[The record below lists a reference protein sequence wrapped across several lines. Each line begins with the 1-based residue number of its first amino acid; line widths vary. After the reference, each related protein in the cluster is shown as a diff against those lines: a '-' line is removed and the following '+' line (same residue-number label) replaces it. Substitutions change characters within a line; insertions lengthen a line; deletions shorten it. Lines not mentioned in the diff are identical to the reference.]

1 MKVEVICVWG
11 GGRHVSAEAEKRH
24 EMKQGRGSDGN

>member
-1 MKVEVICVWG
+1 MKVEVICVW